1 MPKSTFLAIG
11 LLLLQGL
18 WTPTALAEPPPIRI
32 CYESDHMPPY
42 SLSDAEALR
51 DRAGVLPELIDI
63 AAERVGL
70 PYKFYRR
77 PWKRCIRDLEENR
90 LDALFAAIWLKER
103 ETWGVYPNL
112 NGELDPNR
120 RLWSAI
126 YPIFVAN
133 DSKLQYSNGEFQG
146 LKFGVGAPVGYV
158 AYQKLE
164 RMGVLAPSSLT
175 PDVGF
180 ELLIRNRLDGYVID
194 QSIGRTLARNMGL
207 SDAITTLPEPF
218 LISDWYLVI
227 SHKFYEERTQDAES
241 LWAALA
247 QTREEMGEYLLE
259 KYMREE

>member
-32 CYESDHMPPY
+32 CYESDPMPPY
-42 SLSDAEALR
+42 SLSDADALR
-51 DRAGVLPELIDI
+51 DRAGVLPELIRI
-63 AAERVGL
+63 SAERVGL
-70 PYKFYRR
+70 LYKFYRR

-103 ETWGVYPNL
+103 EAWGVYPNI
-112 NGELDPNR
+112 NGELDASR
-120 RLWSAI
+120 RLWSSI

-133 DSKLQYSNGEFQG
+133 NSKLQYSNGEFQG

-175 PDVGF
+175 PDIGF
-180 ELLIRNRLDGYVID
+180 ELLTRNRLDGYVID
-194 QSIGRTLARNMGL
+194 QSIGRTLAKNMGL

-227 SHKFYEERTQDAES
+227 SHKFYEERSQDSET
-241 LWAALA
+241 LWNALT

-259 KYMREE
+259 KYMKEE